1 MEQIHPAMMQVHTL
15 KNRLF
20 ETTKRVQALDTQAMQ
35 AARIRQDRLTK
46 PQGSLGQLEE
56 LSIRLAGM
64 TGKVRPRF
72 PRKAVM
78 VLAADHGV
86 AAEGVSAYSQA
97 VTAQMLLNFLA
108 GGASVIVR
116 ACQVGARVIVADLGV
131 VSALP
136 EYPCL
141 LRRKMGY
148 GTRS

>member
-1 MEQIHPAMMQVHTL
+1 MEQIHSVMMQIDAL
-15 KNRLF
+15 KNRLL
-20 ETTKRVQALDTQAMQ
+20 ETTKRIQALDTQVMQ

-86 AAEGVSAYSQA
+86 AAKVSRP
-97 VTAQMLLNFLA
+97 
-108 GGASVIVR
+108 I
-116 ACQVGARVIVADLGV
+116 
-131 VSALP
+131 
-136 EYPCL
+136 
-141 LRRKMGY
+141 RR
-148 GTRS
+148 R